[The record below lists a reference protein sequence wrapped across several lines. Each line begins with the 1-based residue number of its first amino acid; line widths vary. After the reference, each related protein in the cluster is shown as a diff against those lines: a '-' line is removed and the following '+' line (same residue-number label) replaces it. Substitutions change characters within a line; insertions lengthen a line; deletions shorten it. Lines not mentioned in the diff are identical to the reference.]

1 MRISFH
7 AIVISL
13 FFVSSLTALSATESG
28 NEVLGGL
35 AGKWKGAG
43 TLNGRPGCFISTLVS
58 PTGGESAAISYQVQC
73 PGYQKQN
80 QFSFD
85 LHAASEVTTTGFT
98 LRKVTSWFGVDQIE
112 TLKLDKST
120 PEKLSFSLKDEQGG
134 NVNQIEATLDRDPS

>member
-1 MRISFH
+1 MRPSFL
-7 AIVISL
+7 VIATSICFFSL
-13 FFVSSLTALSATESG
+13 PSAFAASNSG
-28 NEVLGGL
+28 NEMLGGL

-43 TLNGRPGCFISTLVS
+43 TLNGRAGCFISSLVS
-58 PTGGESAAISYQVQC
+58 PTGNESAAISYQIQC

-80 QFSFD
+80 QFGFD

-112 TLKLDKST
+112 TLKLDKSAS
-120 PEKLSFSLKDEQGG
+120 EKISFSLKDEQGG